1 MVSKQK
7 VLFDNGLKYMLFSH
21 NKKENKKVEEVTMIG
36 LMNKEI
42 NQEAREKTENGQVV
56 AQIEGP
62 YSTYGNYNRKI
73 LI

>member
-1 MVSKQK
+1 
-7 VLFDNGLKYMLFSH
+7 
-21 NKKENKKVEEVTMIG
+21 MIG